1 MEELFRH
8 YVYYKNFNVEVTFRL
23 FHVSKIT
30 LSLATNTHLA
40 VSMYFN
46 LLLLRFCQVIIII
59 IVIII
64 VIIIIIIIIIIILS
78 KTD

>member
-1 MEELFRH
+1 MKELLR
-8 YVYYKNFNVEVTFRL
+8 YYAYYQNFNAEVTLRL
-23 FHVSKIT
+23 FHVSKII
-30 LSLATNTHLA
+30 LSLATNTHLV

-59 IVIII
+59 I
-64 VIIIIIIIIIIILS
+64 LS